1 MILVIKEM
9 RQICSLQTATLSVPN
24 YRSFDFIYIKFDR
37 SSYLKICAK
46 YHFFCCGLLYQYK
59 IYKNDLNLAIFAQ
72 FF

>member
-9 RQICSLQTATLSVPN
+9 RQICWLQTATLSVSN

-46 YHFFCCGLLYQYK
+46 YHFFLLWIALSIQILK
-59 IYKNDLNLAIFAQ
+59 E
-72 FF
+72 